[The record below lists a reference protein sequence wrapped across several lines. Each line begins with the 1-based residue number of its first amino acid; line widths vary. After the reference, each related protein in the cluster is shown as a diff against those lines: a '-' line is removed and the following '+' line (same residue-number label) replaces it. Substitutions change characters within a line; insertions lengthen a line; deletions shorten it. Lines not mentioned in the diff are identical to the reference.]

1 MACMLSLIPPLVPT
15 PGGLFP
21 FSASLHAYHSVFL
34 CCCRW
39 GDEFS
44 LVKHPQVSKW
54 EIILISFNFSSLNW
68 PHRGLLS
75 DYPDH
80 ETELPFMPWWK
91 CCAQNSLFWDLYS
104 ITKTRYMMIIR
115 PIRLFSLI
123 ETSHFWIQMFV
134 FECFFKVSLNHLSL
148 QGTEVKAITYSA
160 MQVHDIDKPEIFA
173 IIDIWGFSTEE
184 LSPKGTWLSEHA
196 CVNGHWIKGNSIG
209 FDHELVNCDVFPV
222 MKQTWS

>member
-1 MACMLSLIPPLVPT
+1 MKQNYHLCPDENVVPKT
-15 PGGLFP
+15 VCF
-21 FSASLHAYHSVFL
+21 
-34 CCCRW
+34 
-39 GDEFS
+39 
-44 LVKHPQVSKW
+44 
-54 EIILISFNFSSLNW
+54 EICILLLKQDTW
-68 PHRGLLS
+68 WLLGLS
-75 DYPDH
+75 DCFHWLRRVISEY
-80 ETELPFMPWWK
+80 K
-91 CCAQNSLFWDLYS
+91 CLYLS
-104 ITKTRYMMIIR
+104 
-115 PIRLFSLI
+115 
-123 ETSHFWIQMFV
+123 V
-134 FECFFKVSLNHLSL
+134 FFKVSLNHLSL